1 MHSWIQSL
9 LGGMLIGSAA
19 AVLLVVNGRIA
30 GISGIV
36 GGLLKAPSSDR
47 WWRVSFL
54 LGLLASG
61 VAVAQLLPDA
71 FRASGVPLA
80 YVGLAGFL
88 VGVGTS
94 LANGCTSGHGICG
107 VSRLSKRSL
116 VATSTFM
123 LFGLVVAVVAQRLL
137 GGGGGA

>member
-1 MHSWIQSL
+1 MHSWLQAL
-9 LGGMLIGSAA
+9 LGGALIGSAA
-19 AVLLVVNGRIA
+19 ALLLVVSGRVA
-30 GISGIV
+30 GISGIA
-36 GGLLKAPSSDR
+36 GGLLTAPSSDR

-61 VAVAQLLPDA
+61 FAVAQVLPAA
-71 FRASGVPLA
+71 FRASGLPLP
-80 YVGLAGFL
+80 YVGLAGLL

-123 LFGLVVAVVAQRLL
+123 LFGMVVAVVAQRLL